1 MTRKQLPFFLA
12 FLVLMFG
19 AMACACL
26 GSGTGISGFTAT
38 ANAAYT
44 QAAGAAGTAGA
55 QGNSASATA
64 NAAASQAV
72 ATANAAGGGTT
83 SGGATDTP
91 AAAQPTSAG
100 SGGNGTTASG
110 GPSDV
115 PVMQGGTILVTTA
128 QLVSYQTKSDLPTVV
143 SFYKDV
149 MPKNGWTADAS
160 ASVETPTATV
170 LQFKKDTRTAVI
182 TIGKDPSSG
191 QTLVAVAIQ

>member
-26 GSGTGISGFTAT
+26 GSGAGISGFTAT

-44 QAAGAAGTAGA
+44 QAAGAAATAGA
-55 QGNSASATA
+55 LGNTGLATA
-64 NAAASQAV
+64 NAAATQAI
-72 ATANAAGGGTT
+72 ATANAAGGGNT
-83 SGGATDTP
+83 SAGPTDTP

-110 GPSDV
+110 GPSDI
-115 PVMQGGTILVTTA
+115 PVIQGGTVLVATA
-128 QLVSYQTKSDLPTVV
+128 QLLSYQTKSDLASVV
-143 SFYKDV
+143 AFYKDA
-149 MPKNGWTADAS
+149 MPKNGWTADAT

-170 LQFKKDTRTAVI
+170 LTFKKGSQTASV
-182 TIGKDPSSG
+182 TIGSDPSSG
-191 QTLVAVAIQ
+191 QTLVAIAVQ